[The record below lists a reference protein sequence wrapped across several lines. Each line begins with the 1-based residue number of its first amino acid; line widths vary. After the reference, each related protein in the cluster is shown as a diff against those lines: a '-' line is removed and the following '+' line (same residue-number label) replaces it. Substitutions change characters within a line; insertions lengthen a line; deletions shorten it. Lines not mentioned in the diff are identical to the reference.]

1 MFCQICQM
9 TWFNGYS
16 LICQPMDYSDN
27 DDAQQLI
34 KMGYIYS
41 VSKLIDFVD
50 TIRFAKEREPNN
62 VWSCLPSCVYA
73 PLCVDRLPI
82 YFRRPKCFPTHRQHF
97 VERRRPRLLSG
108 IYTLRLLYAQ
118 STKSIR
124 WKYFTCTTEWLP
136 TFFNLIDHGDGSALP
151 TISLWGKKY
160 LTVVQT
166 LENLSGL
173 YFLVCTGRRCCSSS
187 VIFHLPFRGIICHAG
202 YCLNIAF

>member
-1 MFCQICQM
+1 MFYQICQM

-82 YFRRPKCFPTHRQHF
+82 YFRRPKCFSYPPPTLCWTSASTSTIWYLYFKTTLRSIDKINTLKIFYMHNGVIVANFLQSNRSRRWVRVTDNISLGEEISDRGSNVGKSLWFVFFGVHGSQMLF
-97 VERRRPRLLSG
+97 VECDFPSAVSWYYMPCRLLS
-108 IYTLRLLYAQ
+108 
-118 STKSIR
+118 
-124 WKYFTCTTEWLP
+124 
-136 TFFNLIDHGDGSALP
+136 
-151 TISLWGKKY
+151 
-160 LTVVQT
+160 
-166 LENLSGL
+166 
-173 YFLVCTGRRCCSSS
+173 
-187 VIFHLPFRGIICHAG
+187 
-202 YCLNIAF
+202 